1 MARTPRAGSET
12 VINRFHPALRNL
24 VLAAVFLLIGWFC
37 WSVRSVLNPLIL
49 GYLLAFVVHPLVLRL
64 ERRGWKRRK
73 AVNFIFTVSAV
84 SFVLLAIVIFVQ
96 GRGLARELSGESGL
110 EKTLSERVD
119 QALSEYKDE
128 VNWVMRLFLETKSK
142 KTPVATPQT
151 QGEPATGAELG
162 GATKPQAENVDSKR
176 LLDWL
181 AEWWRGSGTENRA
194 TQAGELGLRVA
205 GGTLVFLQGIFGS
218 LVEMLLLL
226 ILLPIYTYFLLFELE
241 RIHKFV
247 TRYLPQRHRAR
258 FVKIGTQIG
267 EVLANFFRG
276 RLLVCLCKGAFLSVG
291 LWIAG
296 VPFALL
302 LGMGTG
308 FLSLVPIVGSSIG
321 FVMALLVALLEH
333 SLVSALLRAGIVFA
347 AAEVFENY
355 LLLPKIL
362 GDSLG
367 LHPVV
372 VIFALMAGGA
382 SLGMFGLLIAL
393 PLAAS
398 LVIVCRELLLPVL
411 ADLADKDDGSIVT

>member
-1 MARTPRAGSET
+1 L
-12 VINRFHPALRNL
+12 IDRFHPLVRNL
-24 VLAAVFLLIGWFC
+24 VLAAVFVLVGWFC

-64 ERRGWKRRK
+64 EQRGWRRRK
-73 AVNFIFTVSAV
+73 AVNFIFTAFAV
-84 SFVLLAIVIFVQ
+84 GFVLLAFVIFLQ

-110 EKTLSERVD
+110 QKTVSDRVD
-119 QALSEYKDE
+119 QALAEYKDE
-128 VNWVMRLFLETKSK
+128 VNWVMRLFLETKSNK
-142 KTPVATPQT
+142 ASTAPSTASTEKNPS
-151 QGEPATGAELG
+151 GAETPSSAAQHPPEDLD
-162 GATKPQAENVDSKR
+162 AEHI
-176 LLDWL
+176 L
-181 AEWWRGSGTENRA
+181 AWISDWWRGGGTENRA
-194 TQAGELGLRVA
+194 NQAGELGLKVA

-247 TRYLPQRHRAR
+247 TRYLPLRQRAR
-258 FVKIGTQIG
+258 LVKIGTQIG

-276 RLLVCLCKGAFLSVG
+276 RLLVCLCKGAFLSLG

-296 VPFALL
+296 VPYALL

-308 FLSLVPIVGSSIG
+308 FLSLIPFVGSSIG
-321 FVMALLVALLEH
+321 FVMALLVALLQH
-333 SLVSALLRAGIVFA
+333 SLVSALLRAGLVFA

>member
-1 MARTPRAGSET
+1 
-12 VINRFHPALRNL
+12 VIDRFHPILRNV
-24 VLAAVFLLIGWFC
+24 VLAALFLLVGWFC

-64 ERRGWKRRK
+64 EQRGWRRRK
-73 AVNFIFTVSAV
+73 AVNFIFTAFAV
-84 SFVLLAIVIFVQ
+84 GFVLLAFVIFVQ
-96 GRGLARELSGESGL
+96 GRGLARELSGEGGL
-110 EKTLSERVD
+110 QKTISERVD
-119 QALSEYKDE
+119 QALAEYKDE
-128 VNWVMRLFLETKSK
+128 VNWVMRLFLETSK
-142 KTPVATPQT
+142 KTPVAAPAQSERTPET
-151 QGEPATGAELG
+151 ADTGAAAKTAPDEY
-162 GATKPQAENVDSKR
+162 DSTR
-176 LLDWL
+176 ILEWISD
-181 AEWWRGSGTENRA
+181 WWRGGGSENRA

-218 LVEMLLLL
+218 LVEMLLLI

-276 RLLVCLCKGAFLSVG
+276 RLLVCLCKGAFLSIG

-296 VPFALL
+296 VRFALL

-308 FLSLVPIVGSSIG
+308 FLSLIPFVGSSIG

-355 LLLPKIL
+355 LLLPRIL

-382 SLGMFGLLIAL
+382 SMGMFGLLIAL

-398 LVIVCRELLLPVL
+398 LVIVGRELLLPVL